1 MADELE
7 DSSDEPDLTREDI
20 HELIQTQQKQVEV
33 EKEKQKTRRQELESE
48 ERKAK
53 HALEA
58 QLKDR
63 ERAREYQNKIN
74 QRNQRY
80 GLVIISI
87 AVLFLGYL
95 VWLGHTGLVFE
106 IIRVLVYGGSGAI
119 AGNAYGKAQA
129 QIQMDSGNGAVQ

>member
-1 MADELE
+1 MADESE
-7 DSSDEPDLTREDI
+7 EPSGEPELTREDI

-63 ERAREYQNKIN
+63 ERAREYQDKTD

-80 GLVIISI
+80 GLAIILIS
-87 AVLFLGYL
+87 AFFLGFL
-95 VWLGHTGLVFE
+95 VWHGHTGLVFE

-119 AGNAYGKAQA
+119 AGSAYGKAQA
-129 QIQMDSGNGAVQ
+129 RLQPNSGDGGVQ

>member
-1 MADELE
+1 MPDDEG
-7 DSSDEPDLTREDI
+7 SSDEPDLTREDI
-20 HELIQTQQKQVEV
+20 QELIQTQQKQVEV
-33 EKEKQKTRRQELESE
+33 EKEKKKTRRQELESE

-63 ERAREYQNKIN
+63 ERAREYQDKTD

-80 GLVIISI
+80 GVAIISMSL
-87 AVLFLGYL
+87 AFLGFL

-106 IIRVLVYGGSGAI
+106 IIRVLIYGGSGAV
-119 AGNAYGKAQA
+119 AGSAYGKAQA
-129 QIQMDSGNGAVQ
+129 RLHPNSGNGGVQ